1 MAKGKIAIIGDGN
14 VGSHLEK
21 GLGKAGYEVRSV
33 GKEPD
38 KVRELAKWG
47 ECIILAV
54 PPNEL
59 GNTVKEMGDGYKGK
73 VVVDPTN
80 IVDASYAFTGSVDE
94 SGAEKL
100 QAKIKDAQ
108 VVKAFNTVF
117 AENMSDAKAA
127 GETLTLFY
135 AGDDDKAKKRV
146 REMGEALGF
155 DPVDAGPLK
164 NARWLEILGFLNITL
179 GYKQEMGT
187 DSGFRYVHPDAKKE
201 RPTEMAAS
209 QRA

>member
-14 VGSHLEK
+14 VGTNLKK
-21 GLGKAGYEVRSV
+21 GLERTGYEVRSV

-54 PPNEL
+54 PPNEIDSA
-59 GNTVKEMGDGYKGK
+59 VKEMGDGFKGK
-73 VVVDPTN
+73 VVIDPSN
-80 IVDASYAFTGSVDE
+80 IVDASYDFAGDVDR

-100 QAKIKDAQ
+100 QAQLRDAQ

-117 AENMSDAKAA
+117 AENMSDGKAS

-135 AGDDDKAKKRV
+135 AGNDDKAKKQV

-155 DPVDAGPLK
+155 DPVDAGPLS
-164 NARWLEILGFLNITL
+164 NARWLETLGFLNITL

-187 DSGFRYVHPDAKKE
+187 DIGFRLVHPDAKTE